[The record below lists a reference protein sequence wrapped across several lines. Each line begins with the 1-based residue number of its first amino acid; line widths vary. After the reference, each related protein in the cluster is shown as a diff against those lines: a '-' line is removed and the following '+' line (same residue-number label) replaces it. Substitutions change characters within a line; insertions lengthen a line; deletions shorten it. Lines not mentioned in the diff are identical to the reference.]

1 MLPKIISVQPKPNY
15 IIEVVFENSEIREF
29 SIEPYLNYTVYKPL
43 QNEIFFKKVE
53 VKYGTLV
60 WGKDELIDF
69 DPYTIYTEGKVTT

>member
-29 SIEPYLNYTVYKPL
+29 SVEPYLNYTVYKPL

-53 VKYGTLV
+53 VKYGILV
-60 WGKDELIDF
+60 WG
-69 DPYTIYTEGKVTT
+69 

>member
-29 SIEPYLNYTVYKPL
+29 SVEPYLNYTVYKPL

-60 WGKDELIDF
+60 WG
-69 DPYTIYTEGKVTT
+69 